1 MSITKIHL
9 FSKDTDAVASLRGYE
24 YQKLKT
30 LESWI
35 QNGVDKNEE
44 LIYCEYEEDIFHR
57 NTKSQAA
64 KFRQLKLYS
73 SNFSF
78 SSDEIQKA
86 IIHFF
91 DLYTKGEYLF
101 DDVSFIFEANSKVA
115 NSYAENDA
123 QLLKSWFESQQD
135 LPPELLKQCADK
147 AKSIIGSY
155 YDTEY
160 AKLAK
165 AGGITPKI
173 DNGYALFK
181 KLTDEDWQI
190 FVKRITWRF
199 DGLSVEEAITSVNE
213 NIKQLILRLPHA
225 IEKEDVST
233 LTGVLYQEV
242 SNKSIQDLP
251 ANRAL
256 SNDLLDKLILTHGTA
271 DDQWYIDIYEKY
283 SAVEKIE
290 YFSIG
295 EFYEVVDAAKH
306 CRRNKSVW
314 KHLNKW
320 KDLLNQYT
328 LLEEVPVGFKRKA
341 LYEIVWLNLN
351 PDYETYKPEG
361 SVNEYDDRLRSYFI
375 EMTNF
380 RSSQDLEEALNLI
393 NIVNGTSLSGLT
405 SITQDEVK
413 LVIED
418 YYAILNEELGKAED
432 DNRRCSLLEFYG
444 FINITM
450 RKGSADSFDKTIQ
463 PLYDILPLLDNANLY
478 NATQLSRRIN
488 QMIDLFIRFSYSKNE
503 DVIDGLDKF
512 SESIE
517 PYVQKR
523 DGNYKSG
530 KLNIQKGVSFI
541 KSNRKN
547 GLLKA
552 LNYLHKA
559 KGLFLGEETIEGY
572 ILATLNISQL
582 YTALGLNFAAKYYAL
597 TSLWV
602 SVHKGNKDL
611 LKRIPQSYGLLQH
624 IDFNQGSWLNTIS
637 NFSDFIR
644 TKGEFDNTPYDP
656 EHDDSIIKI
665 FNEVTFTMHAVSIL
679 APHMQTFLNYVQ
691 ASWGDLWTDTLLPLK
706 EKLEKE
712 VKSEDDLKKILE
724 RKMDDL
730 PLNDVG
736 QKRIVQWKALG
747 TLWQVQ
753 FDNTPTANA
762 VGEEFCALFQ
772 IFLCEISLLEVD
784 FHLLKSKIK
793 IIIRVGNN
801 FEEPIEAGSNAEPE
815 YRIELPDLNTSD
827 NNEINS
833 HNRKI
838 AQFLLYFLTQTSL
851 LKLEEINASYVEL
864 FEKQD
869 LVAKSFTVHSFQRMY
884 KDFFNDKLFNADQRS
899 SFPPVAI
906 ELNVPRDHAALS
918 WRSDASAKYNREEA
932 LRMIKNRYKGA
943 HKVIYLTLDR
953 LRDNAIFKSA
963 INRYRAEGWL
973 DWQITLALMNF
984 VADHKAKLETED
996 ARDLDPEKMKAFR
1009 EAFFDIIGMDEKDC
1023 YIEFDPNVFNTE
1035 EFSMQFKQLPSI
1047 VMKSWG
1053 LESNPRKPNFD
1064 SIKELLQKRFFFSTD
1079 NVEEGNLLKDI

>member
-1 MSITKIHL
+1 MSITQIHL
-9 FSKDTDAVASLRGYE
+9 FSKNTDAVASLRGYE

-30 LESWI
+30 LESWL
-35 QNGVDKNEE
+35 QNGADKTDEI
-44 LIYCEYEEDIFHR
+44 IYCEYEEDIFHR

-91 DLYTKGEYLF
+91 DLYTKGDYLF
-101 DDVSFIFEANSKVA
+101 EDVTFIFEANSKVA

-123 QLLKSWFESQQD
+123 QLLKSWFDSQD
-135 LPPELLKQCADK
+135 SMSPELLKECADK
-147 AKSIIGSY
+147 AKSIIGNY
-155 YDTEY
+155 FDTEY
-160 AKLAK
+160 ARLAK
-165 AGGITPKI
+165 SGEITPEI
-173 DNGYALFK
+173 DAGYALFK
-181 KLTDEDWQI
+181 KLTDDDWQN
-190 FVKRITWRF
+190 FVKRIKWKF
-199 DGLSVEEAITSVNE
+199 DGLSVDEAITVVNE
-213 NIKQLILRLPHA
+213 NIKRLILQLPHA
-225 IEKEDVST
+225 IEKEEVSSI
-233 LTGVLYQEV
+233 TGILYQEV

-251 ANRAL
+251 GNRL
-256 SNDLLDKLILTHGTA
+256 LNNDLLDKLILRHGTA

-295 EFYEVVDAAKH
+295 EFYEVVDAAQH

-314 KHLNKW
+314 KHIDKW

-328 LLEEVPVGFKRKA
+328 LYEDAPMGFKRKA

-361 SVNEYDDRLRSYFI
+361 SVNEYDDRLRSYFV
-375 EMTNF
+375 EMTDF
-380 RSSQDLEEALNLI
+380 RSSQELEEALNLI
-393 NIVNGTSLSGLT
+393 NIVNGTSMTGLT
-405 SITQDEVK
+405 SITKDEVK
-413 LVIED
+413 LIVEE
-418 YYAILNEELGKAED
+418 YYGILNEELGKAKD
-432 DNRRCSLLEFYG
+432 DNRKCSLLEFYG
-444 FINITM
+444 FINITT
-450 RKGSADSFDKTIQ
+450 RKGSAAPFEKTIQ
-463 PLYDILPLLDNANLY
+463 PLYDILPLLDSANLY
-478 NATQLSRRIN
+478 NASQLSRRIN

-523 DGNYKSG
+523 DGNYKNG

-559 KGLFLGEETIEGY
+559 KDLFLGEETIEGY

-602 SVHKGNKDL
+602 SAHKGNKDL
-611 LKRIPQSYGLLQH
+611 LKRIPQSFGLLQH
-624 IDFNQGSWLNTIS
+624 IDFSQGSWLNTIAS
-637 NFSDFIR
+637 FSDFIR

-656 EHDDSIIKI
+656 ERDDSIIKI
-665 FNEVTFTMHAVSIL
+665 FNEVTFTMHAISVL

-691 ASWGDLWTDTLLPLK
+691 ISWGDLWTETLLPLK
-706 EKLEKE
+706 EQLEKE
-712 VKSEDDLKKILE
+712 IKSEDELKKILE
-724 RKMDDL
+724 HKMDDL

-736 QKRIVQWKALG
+736 QKRTVQWKALG
-747 TLWQVQ
+747 TLWQVH

-762 VGEEFCALFQ
+762 VAEEFCALFQ

-793 IIIRVGNN
+793 ITISVGNN
-801 FEEPIEAGSNAEPE
+801 FDEPKEAGSNEEPE
-815 YRIELPDLNTSD
+815 YIIELPELDTSD
-827 NNEINS
+827 NKEINN

-838 AQFLLYFLTQTSL
+838 AQTLLYFLTQTSL
-851 LKLEEINASYVEL
+851 LKLEELNASYVEL
-864 FEKQD
+864 FEKQN

-884 KDFFNDKLFNADQRS
+884 KDFFNDKLFNSDQRR
-899 SFPPVAI
+899 SFLPVPI
-906 ELNVPRDHAALS
+906 DLNVPQDHPALT
-918 WRSDASAKYNREEA
+918 WRGDASAKYNQEDA
-932 LRMIKNRYKGA
+932 LKMIKNRYKGA
-943 HKVIYLTLDR
+943 YKVIHLTLDR
-953 LRDNAIFKSA
+953 LKGNVTFKSA
-963 INRYRAEGWL
+963 INKYRAEGWL

-984 VADHKAKLETED
+984 IADYKAKLRTED
-996 ARDLDPEKMKAFR
+996 ARDLDPKKIKEYG
-1009 EAFFDIIGMDEKDC
+1009 EACLDVINMDEKDC
-1023 YIEFDPNVFNTE
+1023 YIEFDPDVFNTS
-1035 EFSMQFKQLPSI
+1035 EFAMQFKHLPSI

-1053 LESNPRKPNFD
+1053 LESSTRKPNFD
-1064 SIKELLQKRFFFSTD
+1064 AIKELLQKRFFFSMD